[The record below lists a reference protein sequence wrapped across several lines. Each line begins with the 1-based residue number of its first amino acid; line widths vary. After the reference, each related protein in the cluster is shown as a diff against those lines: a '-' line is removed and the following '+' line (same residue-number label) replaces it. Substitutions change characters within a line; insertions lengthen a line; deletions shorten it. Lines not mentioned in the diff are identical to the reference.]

1 MESGENPERT
11 DEDSARIWQEP
22 LESGKIPAGFRQ
34 EPPVSGKA
42 PEGVGEG
49 PAAKASL
56 RWNTK
61 FVPSAILTYSM
72 PIPAAAQRSRIL
84 GMPEAN
90 DSMSPDL

>member
-22 LESGKIPAGFRQ
+22 LE
-34 EPPVSGKA
+34 SGKA